1 MSLLFVFFTVI
12 LIIILIARVASKTRP
27 LAERAHSE
35 KQTGLYT
42 VKKIEDRNKDHLLEA
57 LIALLVHKKI
67 VTEEEMV
74 SSLKSILEEEKTKD
88 ESV

>member
-27 LAERAHSE
+27 LEERAHSE

-57 LIALLVHKKI
+57 LIALLVQKKI
-67 VTEEEMV
+67 VTEEEMA
-74 SSLKSILEEEKTKD
+74 SSLKSILEEEKKQGA
-88 ESV
+88 SV